1 MYSNLKFF
9 DHKGHLLNFQY
20 DSVLDK
26 WTGNLYIDTIS
37 EGLVEN
43 LTFYLLETV
52 YENNSEFPTIKYPT
66 INVGDSEWFLE
77 FDSNLKSIPEL
88 FLYTF
93 GKDADDSSYLIK
105 ETTHNLTLDKATV
118 SYNND
123 KKIVYNQ
130 IGGNLVQLRTAPMQI
145 NIGFEPT
152 KEDKFQNTLYLK
164 TQNTNTVIAEISV
177 YGEGVEE
184 DERLRDLLVNL
195 GHDLLPED
203 YKIFYNSDVNEE
215 SIDWQLINN
224 KRKELLL
231 EHSNI
236 FPYVGSYKALI
247 NVLKFYGYNN
257 IKMKEY
263 WQNVKVGSADYGKY
277 KQVDITDLFIV
288 DSKMELSNLIN
299 SKVYKK
305 TNLMSLY
312 YDITIED
319 GTYDEDGLPYT
330 KETFT
335 FSQQEV
341 LIKLFALKKKLQQ
354 YFLPLNSKIVDIIGE
369 AIYFGLYKVL
379 HLTSENSIRDI
390 NIGMKTE
397 FIHFSN
403 NDFYIDDLR
412 YLGFTGNVELDQ
424 SQISRV
430 LSGVKS
436 YSYDVENIPVGCP
449 VVLTNTSFNLLFDDL
464 QLTFD
469 QLVQLSNHSSIGSTS
484 NRSGTWDSISNL
496 GNIEIVWEINKK
508 QTNTD
513 NRTFSFTKSI
523 SLIESVENNN
533 QLGIVLPYDGLY
545 DVKLSI
551 IDAFNQ
557 HNVVYKPSIIKIK
570 TKESEFIS
578 WYKFMDK
585 SYTWDMSTVCPRQ
598 SDRVPEFDKEL
609 FGPLMSWD
617 HYTSIWER
625 PVHSNESIEMA
636 DLSYYALD
644 SIHEFETVELENQQD
659 LNYFDYSFNAI
670 GLNASWD
677 DVYHLQWNDGG
688 SRRTE
693 WKLRNLVDVN
703 NSGLCK
709 VQIETNVSS
718 SYFMH
723 SGTLNTKTDWMNLY
737 NLICAQT
744 GVFKNFV
751 YFFQEDQY
759 GIIDIVAIS
768 KEYDC
773 SSRYTINVFYNGNFV
788 IPEFTGEP
796 YNTNYLGF
804 MGNTPGYFEIYGVV
818 SGEPISIAIN
828 GQANDIN
835 GNYSIGYSTDY
846 SFSTTREYIGS
857 NYNNLL
863 ALYTDLINS
872 SNTSAKYVFENF
884 TINPVYLDDAKTNLL
899 KIQFIEKQYKYTTK
913 YSMSYENVY
922 GSDFLHSI
930 IKNTS
935 YNDLRILKYQQELPL
950 LMQVN
955 FCYDNSKIPGKT
967 NPVWTIE
974 KPSDF
979 SFTDIYNRNRLF
991 SYTFSEKGSY
1001 TISLYLEDTNGN
1013 KSTKIKNEIIKII

>member
-20 DSVLDK
+20 NSILDK
-26 WTGNLYIDTIS
+26 WTGNLYIDSIS

-43 LTFYLLETV
+43 LTFYLLETI
-52 YENNSEFPTIKYPT
+52 YENDSMFPTIKFPT
-66 INVGDSEWFLE
+66 NNVGDDEWYLE

-93 GKDADDSSYLIK
+93 GKDVDGSSYLIK
-105 ETTHNLTLDKATV
+105 ETTHDLVLDKATV
-118 SYNND
+118 TYINNR
-123 KKIVYNQ
+123 KVVYNQ
-130 IGGNLVQLRTAPMQI
+130 INGTLVHLRTSPMQI
-145 NIGFEPT
+145 NVGFEPT
-152 KEDKFQNTLYLK
+152 SENKFENTLYIK
-164 TQNTNTVIAEISV
+164 TKNTNVIIAEINV
-177 YGEGVEE
+177 YGEGIEE

-203 YKIFYNSDVNEE
+203 YKIFYNSDVKEE
-215 SIDWQLINN
+215 SIDWQLINT

-247 NVLKFYGYNN
+247 NILKFYGYNN
-257 IKMKEY
+257 VKMKEY
-263 WQNVKVGSADYGKY
+263 WQNVKVGAPDYGKY

-288 DSKMELSNLIN
+288 DSKMETSNLIN

-335 FSQQEV
+335 FTQEEV

-369 AIYFGLYKVL
+369 SIYFGLYKVL

-390 NIGMKTE
+390 NIGIKTDFNLFPFNE
-397 FIHFSN
+397 
-403 NDFYIDDLR
+403 FYIDDLR
-412 YLGFTGNVELDQ
+412 YLGFTGNIELDQ
-424 SQISRV
+424 TQINKV
-430 LSGVKS
+430 LTGIKS
-436 YSYDVENIPVGCP
+436 SNYDVENIPVGCP
-449 VVLTNTSFNLLFDDL
+449 IILTNTTFNLHFDDL
-464 QLTFD
+464 QITYN
-469 QLVQLSNHSSIGSTS
+469 QLVELSNHPSIGSTS
-484 NRSGTWDSISNL
+484 NRSGTWDNVSKL
-496 GNIEIVWEINKK
+496 GNIELVWEITK
-508 QTNTD
+508 QTTNND
-513 NRTFSFTKSI
+513 DRTFSFIKNV
-523 SLIESVENNN
+523 SLIESIENTS
-533 QLGIVLPYDGLY
+533 QIGVILPFDGFY
-545 DVKLSI
+545 NIRLSI

-557 HNVVYKPSIIKIK
+557 HNTVYKPSVIEVK
-570 TKESEFIS
+570 TKEAEFIG

-585 SYTWDMSTVCPRQ
+585 VYTWDTSNICPRQ
-598 SDRVPEFDKEL
+598 SDRSTEFDKEL

-617 HYTSIWER
+617 NYTSIWER
-625 PVHSNESIEMA
+625 PVHPNESIEMA
-636 DLSYYALD
+636 DLSYHTLD
-644 SIHEFETVELENQQD
+644 SINEFETAQLENQQD

-677 DVYHLQWNDGG
+677 DIYHLQWNDGG
-688 SRRTE
+688 PRRTE
-693 WKLRNLVDVN
+693 WRLRNLVDVN
-703 NSGLCK
+703 YSGFYEI
-709 VQIETNVSS
+709 QIKTNVSS
-718 SYFMH
+718 SYFTH
-723 SGTLNTKTDWMNLY
+723 SGTLTDKVKWIDLY
-737 NLICAQT
+737 NLLCAQG

-751 YFFQEDQY
+751 YFLQDDQH
-759 GIIDIVAIS
+759 GTIDIVAVS

-773 SSRYTINVFYNGNFV
+773 SSRYTINVFYNGNN
-788 IPEFTGEP
+788 ITPAYTGEP

-804 MGNTPGYFEIYGVV
+804 IGNTPGYFELYDIVPRGPVTITIK
-818 SGEPISIAIN
+818 E
-828 GQANDIN
+828 QANNIN
-835 GNYSIGYSTDY
+835 DNHSIGYS
-846 SFSTTREYIGS
+846 SNNSSSTIREYNGS
-857 NYNNLL
+857 GYNNLL
-863 ALYTDLINS
+863 DLYFDLIS
-872 SNTSAKYVFENF
+872 TSNDLSRYVFDNF
-884 TINPVYLDDAKTNLL
+884 SINPVYLDDTKTNLL
-899 KIQFIEKQYKYTTK
+899 KIQFIEKQYNYTTN
-913 YSMSYENVY
+913 YSISYVNAT

-950 LMQVN
+950 LTQVN
-955 FCYDNSKIPGKT
+955 FCYDNSKIPGKV
-967 NPVWTIE
+967 NPIWVIE
-974 KPSDF
+974 KLDDS

-991 SYTFSEKGSY
+991 SYTFSERGSY